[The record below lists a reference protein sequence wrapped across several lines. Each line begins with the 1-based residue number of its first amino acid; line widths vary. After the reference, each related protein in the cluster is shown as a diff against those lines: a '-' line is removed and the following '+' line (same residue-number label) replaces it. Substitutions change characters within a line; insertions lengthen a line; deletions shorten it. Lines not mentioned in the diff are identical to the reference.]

1 MSNAQSWAED
11 EVSDDEQPVNT
22 PAEVAQDNMLRK
34 MDDRRSDPAPRERRD
49 LGGGGGGTGRGGR
62 GGYDDRGGG
71 GYGDRGNGRGG
82 RDDRGGGGD
91 RRDGGRG
98 QNGDRAPRP
107 QATEADISMTGPF
120 TAYVGNLSFSTTA
133 QALGTS
139 NHSAAGLP
147 DLLLPAPKSRLCGT

>member
-1 MSNAQSWAED
+1 MALAERGVGD
-11 EVSDDEQPVNT
+11 MMTAEGRPVN
-22 PAEVAQDNMLRK
+22 
-34 MDDRRSDPAPRERRD
+34 DDD
-49 LGGGGGGTGRGGR
+49 GG
-62 GGYDDRGGG
+62 
-71 GYGDRGNGRGG
+71 GRGG

-107 QATEADISMTGPF
+107 QATEADIPMAGPF
-120 TAYVGNLSFSTTA
+120 TAYVGNLAFSTTA

-147 DLLLPAPKSRLCGT
+147 DLLLP